1 MKHIND
7 EVAAESTDDVTV
19 DFNDEVT
26 VEAIIDIIAD
36 FDDEVEYSQG
46 ESSEDSDSTKVAL
59 EVADLHLAP
68 VICFM
73 KIIC

>member
-1 MKHIND
+1 MKHIDD
-7 EVAAESTDDVTV
+7 EVAVEFTDDVTA
-19 DFNDEVT
+19 DFNDEVAT
-26 VEAIIDIIAD
+26 EAIVDIIAD

-46 ESSEDSDSTKVAL
+46 ESPEDSDSTKVAL
-59 EVADLHLAP
+59 EVANLHLAP